1 MTISRQQIG
10 LGLVLVGTVMVAYS
24 VRIKDQYGDGPMGD
38 AVKRAQER
46 DPNIFAP
53 ADIKMNVA
61 IFRVGLGL
69 IIVGTLLQF

>member
-10 LGLVLVGTVMVAYS
+10 LGLVLVGTFMVAYS
-24 VRIKDQYGDGPMGD
+24 VRIKDQYGDGPMRD
-38 AVKRAQER
+38 AVKQAQER

-53 ADIKMNVA
+53 TDIKMNVTA
-61 IFRVGLGL
+61 FRVGLGL